1 VNGSKKLVGLL
12 YGKLSPVTA
21 VANAIAM
28 VALAGMMF
36 LTAVDVIGRKLFNSP
51 IMGSYELIQFM
62 MAITIGFGLAHCG
75 MQKAHIN
82 IDLIIMHLS
91 KRVNATVGIVT
102 GFIAFVMIGIATWQT
117 CIYITRQASTNVESS
132 VLHIPVYPFVAIVA
146 LGLAM
151 YCVVLIIHWMEF
163 ILQGTTKEVKEK

>member
-1 VNGSKKLVGLL
+1 VNDSKKLIGLL

-82 IDLIIMHLS
+82 IDLVIMRLS
-91 KRVNATVGIVT
+91 KRVNAIVGIIT
-102 GFIAFVMIGIATWQT
+102 GFIAFVIIGIATWQT
-117 CIYITRQASTNVESS
+117 CMKMISQASKNVESS
-132 VLHIPVYPFVAIVA
+132 VLHIPVFPFVGIVA
-146 LGLAM
+146 FGLAL
-151 YCVVLIIHWMEF
+151 YCVVLIIHWLEY
-163 ILQGTTKEVKEK
+163 IYQGITREGKEK